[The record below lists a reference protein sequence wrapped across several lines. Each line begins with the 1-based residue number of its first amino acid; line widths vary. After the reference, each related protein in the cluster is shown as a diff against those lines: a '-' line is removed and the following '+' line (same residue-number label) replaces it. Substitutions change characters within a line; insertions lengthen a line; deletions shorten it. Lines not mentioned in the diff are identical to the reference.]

1 MTTDDVKLF
10 IGQMQSVDY
19 KNKVNLYVM
28 LLYNKLYMSYIY
40 VYSRYRG

>member
-10 IGQMQSVDY
+10 IGQSVDY

-28 LLYNKLYMSYIY
+28 LLYNKLNMSYIY